1 MFSSE
6 IWHGS
11 GDFYNGVATQS
22 VRMAYETS
30 SYFNINHS
38 STSPTNNSIGTLSF
52 WLKRGRID
60 DGTGYHQYI
69 IHNGTGT
76 SNNGHMDLKIET
88 SNTFSIGRYGDTPM
102 VIGRRLADTAAWYH
116 IVVVFDSTYGTA
128 SERLMKH

>member
-38 STSPTNNSIGTLSF
+38 SSSPTNNSIGTLSF
-52 WLKRGRID
+52 WLKRGRMD

-88 SNTFSIGRYGDTPM
+88 SNKFSIGRYGDTAM
-102 VIGRRLADTAAWYH
+102 HTLSRRVADTAAWYH
-116 IVVVFDSTYGTA
+116 IVVVFDSTSATA
-128 SERLMKH
+128 SEIVS